1 MRGEDEGHYNL
12 APRHEA
18 PPDLEELLLPPPVI
32 GTSGSPLRGHAPRPA
47 RWRACRRPSLLARP
61 SRTAASSLGC
71 HRVYWGGKNIQTTP
85 IGYVLYGLDNAKQRQ
100 TKSTKIHIR
109 VLISSGDIRVWP
121 RRWPTAS
128 AFKNGKQAER
138 LKEGREGGL
147 RGQGG
152 SGPIFQVC
160 TGSSSFSWVCIMH
173 KYAKFEYPDAKYI
186 PRLCCYQAGLRVW
199 SRAAATG

>member
-1 MRGEDEGHYNL
+1 MDTH
-12 APRHEA
+12 
-18 PPDLEELLLPPPVI
+18 
-32 GTSGSPLRGHAPRPA
+32 PRPA

-138 LKEGREGGL
+138 LKEGREGG
-147 RGQGG
+147 REGVGQFFRYALAVQVFLG
-152 SGPIFQVC
+152 SVLCINMQNLNILMRNISQDFAAIRLDSESGAGPRQ
-160 TGSSSFSWVCIMH
+160 
-173 KYAKFEYPDAKYI
+173 
-186 PRLCCYQAGLRVW
+186 QADRRRRRV
-199 SRAAATG
+199 GQY